1 MQQWKLPTLKEV
13 TNKLEDA
20 IITLSGPALAV
31 SGIIA
36 GVDLLTGG
44 TMLKD
49 VSWLAMAWA
58 IFLLL
63 TLDFQV
69 LSLGARAHQIYQG
82 DASTGRK
89 VFEMVLAIT
98 IAAAISY
105 VSIQMQSIIARANVG
120 MSIEQATVQLG
131 INPIALIWERS
142 ALVLV
147 LIFMSGWF
155 REEVKH
161 AVSSS
166 VSSVPSETAGETPSA
181 ISDETVQLILA
192 KLAKLDHLEQVLAAR
207 SVVVHE
213 APETPLA
220 LPETTTQ
227 AGETPET
234 GNETEADESS
244 LEAQIAALLSI
255 KPDVSSREVAA
266 IVGKPHS
273 TVYRYLARVKQQV
286 KQSA

>member
-1 MQQWKLPTLKEV
+1 MQQWKLPTLKDA
-13 TNKLEDA
+13 TNHLEDA

-58 IFLLL
+58 ICLLL

-82 DASTGRK
+82 HASTKRK
-89 VFEMVLAIT
+89 IFEMVLAIL
-98 IAAAISY
+98 IASAISY

-161 AVSSS
+161 PVSSN
-166 VSSVPSETAGETPSA
+166 VSSVPSETPDETPST
-181 ISDETVQLILA
+181 ISDETVQLILS
-192 KLAKLDHLEQVLAAR
+192 KLAKLDQLEQVLAAR
-207 SVVVHE
+207 SVVVQE

-220 LPETTTQ
+220 LPETTTHTD
-227 AGETPET
+227 ETPEIE
-234 GNETEADESS
+234 GDESS
-244 LEAQIAALLSI
+244 LEAQIVALLAI